1 MTDTTASHA
10 SRRFAPPLP
19 IDDAL
24 APLADA
30 LARGSKAVLIAPPGA
45 GKTTRVPLA
54 LDGAAWLA
62 GRKILLLEPRRLAAR
77 GAARRMAATLGEEVG
92 DTVGLR
98 ARLET
103 KVSRKTRIEVLTEGV
118 FTRMILDDPTL
129 DGVGAV
135 LFDEFH
141 ERSLDADLGLALALD
156 AQGSVRGDLR
166 LLVMSATLAGNRVSE
181 LLGGAPVI
189 SSEGRSYPVET
200 RYLGKNPALR
210 LEDRMADAIQRALRA
225 DTGSILA
232 FLPGQGEIRR
242 TEERLR
248 ERIDPGAAILAPL
261 YGALD
266 RREQDLA
273 ISPAPSGQRKIVLAT
288 AIAETSLTI
297 EGVRVVVDCGTSR
310 VPRFDPDVGV
320 TRLETVRV
328 SRASADQRRGRAGR
342 MEPGVCYRLWDEAE
356 TASLPAFSEPE
367 IRAAD
372 LAPLVLDCAEWGVT
386 DPRTLAWLDPPT
398 PSALDAAREE
408 LAALGAIDN
417 AGRLTETGRRLRS
430 LPLPPRLAA
439 MLIAA
444 ADIGAENE
452 AAEIAAVLVER
463 GIGGNDTS
471 LDHRLDMFRRD
482 RSRRATDMRRM
493 AEGWARTA
501 RSTSP
506 PPLRG
511 RPGGG
516 ESRTGD
522 VGIPPTP
529 NPSPQG
535 GGEQESAPKQ
545 ADARSHPLA
554 APHRSPLPARTQ
566 RGDDVSTAALLALA
580 YPERI
585 AKARGARGQFL
596 LANGRGAHVDAADG
610 LARAPFLVVA
620 ELQGSA
626 AATRIILAAPTT
638 EAEVLAFAGTRVTN
652 RDEIAFDRPTA
663 SVRVRRTRR
672 LDALELASEPRAADP
687 SPDVE
692 AAFVAGLAALGSARL
707 PWSKAQ
713 LQLRDRVAF
722 LSAAGSG
729 DWPDLS
735 DAALTGTLGE
745 WLGPFLSGK
754 TRLDE
759 IDAEDLGAAL
769 DALVPWTL
777 KRRLEDEAPT
787 HFEAPTGNR
796 HAIDYEGAGAPAL
809 HIRVQELFGLKAHP
823 AIAGGKLPLTL
834 NLLSPAHR
842 PIQITRDLPGFWSGS
857 WAAVKADMKGRYP
870 RHPWPDDPA
879 NAPPTARAKPRGT

>member
-30 LARGSKAVLIAPPGA
+30 LTRGSKAVLIAPPGA

-92 DTVGLR
+92 ETVGLR

-129 DGVGAV
+129 DGIGAV

-248 ERIDPGAAILAPL
+248 ERIDPAAAILAPL

-408 LAALGAIDN
+408 LAALGAIDD
-417 AGRLTETGRRLRS
+417 AGRLTDTGRCLRS

-452 AAEIAAVLVER
+452 AAEIAALLVER
-463 GIGGNDTS
+463 GLGGNDTS
-471 LDHRLDMFRRD
+471 LDHRLELFRRD

-501 RSTSP
+501 RSGSP
-506 PPLRG
+506 PP
-511 RPGGG
+511 GG
-516 ESRTGD
+516 EGLG
-522 VGIPPTP
+522 VGGLPTP
-529 NPSPQG
+529 AAGSPPPG
-535 GGEQESAPKQ
+535 LPHKGRGEVKRAGVGKDHAQ
-545 ADARSHPLA
+545 
-554 APHRSPLPARTQ
+554 PHAPARTQ

-585 AKARGARGQFL
+585 ARARGARGQFL

-610 LARAPFLVVA
+610 LARATFLVVA

-626 AATRIILAAPTT
+626 AATRIILAAPTS
-638 EAEVLAFAGTRVTN
+638 EAEVLAFAGARVTN

-687 SPDVE
+687 SPEVE

-707 PWSKAQ
+707 PWSKTQ

-735 DAALTGTLGE
+735 DVALTGTLGE
-745 WLGPFLSGK
+745 WLGPFLAGK

-796 HAIDYEGAGAPAL
+796 HAIDYEGGGAPAL

>member
-1 MTDTTASHA
+1 MTDTPSP
-10 SRRFAPPLP
+10 SFRRFAPPLP

-24 APLADA
+24 APLAAA
-30 LARGSKAVLIAPPGA
+30 LASGSRAVLIAPPGA

-54 LDGAAWLA
+54 LLGAGWL
-62 GRKILLLEPRRLAAR
+62 GGGKILVLEPRRIAAR
-77 GAARRMAATLGEEVG
+77 GAALRMAATLGEELG
-92 DTVGLR
+92 ETVGLR

-103 KVSRKTRIEVLTEGV
+103 RVSKKTRIEVLTEGV

-129 DGVGAV
+129 DGIGAV

-156 AQGSVRGDLR
+156 AQASVREDLR
-166 LLVMSATLAGNRVSE
+166 LLVMSATLAGEAVAS

-189 SSEGRSYPVET
+189 SSDGQSFPVET
-200 RYLGKNPALR
+200 RYLGKDLSAR

-248 ERIDPGAAILAPL
+248 ERLDPGAAIIAPL

-273 ISPAPSGQRKIVLAT
+273 ISPAAPGQRKVVLAT
-288 AIAETSLTI
+288 SIAETSLTI

-356 TASLPAFSEPE
+356 TASLLPFSAPE

-386 DPRTLAWLDPPT
+386 DPRTLSWLDPPT
-398 PSALDAAREE
+398 PAALDAAREE
-408 LAALGAIDN
+408 LQALGALDDDR
-417 AGRLTETGRRLRS
+417 RLTDTGRQIRA
-430 LPLPPRLAA
+430 LPLPPRIAA
-439 MLIAA
+439 MLLTAARTGDEKRA
-444 ADIGAENE
+444 AD
-452 AAEIAAVLVER
+452 IAAVLVER
-463 GIGGNDTS
+463 GLGGNDTS
-471 LDHRLDMFRRD
+471 LDHRLEAFRRD
-482 RSRRATDMRRM
+482 RSRRATDMKRL

-501 RSTSP
+501 RTAAAS
-506 PPLRG
+506 
-511 RPGGG
+511 
-516 ESRTGD
+516 
-522 VGIPPTP
+522 
-529 NPSPQG
+529 
-535 GGEQESAPKQ
+535 SAPKT
-545 ADARSHPLA
+545 A
-554 APHRSPLPARTQ
+554 APTTSAGSDL
-566 RGDDVSTAALLALA
+566 STAALLALA
-580 YPERI
+580 YPERV

-596 LANGRGAHVDAADG
+596 LANGRGANLDATDA

-620 ELQGSA
+620 EMQGSA
-626 AATRIILAAPTT
+626 AATRIVLAAETT
-638 EAEVLAFAGTRVTN
+638 EADVLSFAGDRVVTRDDLT
-652 RDEIAFDRPTA
+652 FDMDTL
-663 SVRVRRTRR
+663 SVRARRVRR
-672 LDALELASEPRAADP
+672 LDAIELASEPRTLAGGTDVAATL
-687 SPDVE
+687 
-692 AAFVAGLAALGSARL
+692 AAGLTRIGAARL

-722 LSAAGSG
+722 LRTAGET

-735 DAALTGTLGE
+735 DASLSASLAD
-745 WLGPFLSGK
+745 WLGPYFAGK
-754 TRLDE
+754 TRLSDLGA
-759 IDAEDLGAAL
+759 DDLGAAL
-769 DALVPWTL
+769 DGLLPWTL
-777 KRRLEDEAPT
+777 KRRLDDEAPT

-809 HIRVQELFGLKAHP
+809 HIRVQELFGLTTHP

-857 WAAVKADMKGRYP
+857 WSAVKAEMKGRYP

-879 NAPPTARAKPRGT
+879 HAMPTARAKPRGT